1 MQNHGIE
8 SFPGKVTGKD
18 FCDPL
23 TAENGIDQN
32 GGRAAME
39 VRLINSKCKILL
51 IFRRRAGEMEA
62 DFLGCEAAAFFDP
75 KEPRFRK
82 AGRVTVILP
91 PILRGE
97 EKRLRHDNFKYNR

>member
-23 TAENGIDQN
+23 AAENGIDQN
-32 GGRAAME
+32 GGRAARE
-39 VRLINSKCKILL
+39 VRLKNSKCKILL
-51 IFRRRAGEMEA
+51 IFRRRAGEMKA
-62 DFLGCEAAAFFDP
+62 DFFGREAATFFDP
-75 KEPRFRK
+75 KEPRFRRT
-82 AGRVTVILP
+82 GSVTVILP

-97 EKRLRHDNFKYNR
+97 EKRLCHDNFKYN